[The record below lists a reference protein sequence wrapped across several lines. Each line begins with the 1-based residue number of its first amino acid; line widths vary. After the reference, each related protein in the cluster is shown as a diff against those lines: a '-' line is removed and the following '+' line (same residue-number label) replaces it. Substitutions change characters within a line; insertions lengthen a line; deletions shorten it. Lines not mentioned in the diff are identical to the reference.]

1 MKTFVRDATIK
12 FKFNFTNAD
21 GAIVNPVAGASI
33 SISFVPFSAPQQPMT
48 ATYPL
53 VQTGNDWIYEWDSSV
68 SAPCVVYVHA
78 ETEGGLPLSAIDAEF
93 RLKANRSNK
102 QLTGDY

>member
-1 MKTFVRDATIK
+1 MKTFVRDSTIK
-12 FKFNFTNAD
+12 LKFNFTNAD
-21 GAIVNPVAGASI
+21 GEIVNPFSASV
-33 SISFVPFSAPQQPMT
+33 SISFLPHGGDGPT
-48 ATYPL
+48 TITYAL
-53 VQTGNDWIYEWDSSV
+53 MQSGNDWIYEWDSSV

-78 ETEGGLPLSAIDAEF
+78 ETEDGLPLSAIETEF